1 MRTEEKSEAEES
13 EAKESEATE
22 QKSQLPI
29 EEASDSAKPVSVV
42 FTFDKL
48 LKFLEMLYNN
58 IWVWLS
64 LLVKCTK
71 KKLGFV
77 ELYSKYKIVIFIYL
91 FLVLHCYQLCILSEI
106 NLGLLAD
113 VWKYLGTITVC
124 WKIINCILILF

>member
-13 EAKESEATE
+13 EAKESETIE
-22 QKSQLPI
+22 QKSQLPTK
-29 EEASDSAKPVSVV
+29 EASDLAKLVNVV
-42 FTFDKL
+42 FTFDRL

-77 ELYSKYKIVIFIYL
+77 ELYSKYKIVIFIYIY
-91 FLVLHCYQLCILSEI
+91 F
-106 NLGLLAD
+106 
-113 VWKYLGTITVC
+113 
-124 WKIINCILILF
+124 